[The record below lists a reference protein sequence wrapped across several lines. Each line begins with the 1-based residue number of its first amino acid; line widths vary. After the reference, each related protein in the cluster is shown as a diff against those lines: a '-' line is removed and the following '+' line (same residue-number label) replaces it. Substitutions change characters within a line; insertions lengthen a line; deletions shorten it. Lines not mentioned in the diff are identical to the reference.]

1 MTQEFQIKTTKRTTN
16 QKLNVSVSK
25 INVQCVCMCDFCS
38 LFLYHN
44 NYRTVYVCVCV
55 CVCVSL
61 FSIHVLLC
69 QDCNIQLA
77 VEDYFCNVL
86 QCVALYWYILIYI
99 FFFHFHELKI
109 ILNFYDCEK

>member
-1 MTQEFQIKTTKRTTN
+1 MF
-16 QKLNVSVSK
+16 SVSA
-25 INVQCVCMCDFCS
+25 CVIFVVYSSIIIIIAPCMC
-38 LFLYHN
+38 
-44 NYRTVYVCVCV
+44 VCVCV

-69 QDCNIQLA
+69 QNYNIQLA

-99 FFFHFHELKI
+99 FFTFTS
-109 ILNFYDCEK
+109 